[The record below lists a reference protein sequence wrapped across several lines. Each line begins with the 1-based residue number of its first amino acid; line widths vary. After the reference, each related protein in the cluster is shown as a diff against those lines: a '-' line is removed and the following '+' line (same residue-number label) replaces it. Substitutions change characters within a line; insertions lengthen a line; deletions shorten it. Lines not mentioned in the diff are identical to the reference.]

1 MKNLLKNSLILALML
16 ISSIAFADD
25 ANITVKVKSENEKAL
40 IFSLDEAQKIN
51 LSIYSLNDG
60 IIYEQNIKTDKATTK
75 TYNLEAFP
83 DGNYIIKLE
92 NEEKLIE
99 YEVNIFKG
107 KTLISEP
114 IVTEFFKPVLVKDA
128 DFVTIDMKYVPHG
141 PVEVKVFNEYNDEMY
156 AKSFESKVSAV
167 KKFNISK
174 TDAKQ
179 LTFLIKSKNK
189 EFIET
194 VILR

>member
-1 MKNLLKNSLILALML
+1 MKNLLKNSLILALLL

-25 ANITVKVKSENEKAL
+25 ANISIKVKSNNEKAL

-128 DFVTIDMKYVPHG
+128 EFVTIDMKYVPHG

-156 AKSFESKVSAV
+156 AKSFASKVNAV

-179 LTFLIKSKNK
+179 LTFLIKSKNH

-194 VILR
+194 VVLR

>member
-114 IVTEFFKPVLVKDA
+114 IVTEFFKPVLIKDA

-156 AKSFESKVSAV
+156 AKSFASKVNAV

-194 VILR
+194 VILK

>member
-114 IVTEFFKPVLVKDA
+114 IVTEFFKPVLIRDA

-156 AKSFESKVSAV
+156 AKSFASKVNAV

-194 VILR
+194 VILK

>member
-1 MKNLLKNSLILALML
+1 MKNLLKNSLILALLL

-25 ANITVKVKSENEKAL
+25 ANISIKVKSDNEKAL

-128 DFVTIDMKYVPHG
+128 EFVTIDMKYVPHG

-156 AKSFESKVSAV
+156 AKSFASKVNAV

-179 LTFLIKSKNK
+179 LTFLIKSKNH

-194 VILR
+194 VVLR

>member
-1 MKNLLKNSLILALML
+1 MKNLLKNSLILSLVL

-25 ANITVKVKSENEKAL
+25 ANISIKVKAENEKSI
-40 IFSLDEAQKIN
+40 IFSLDQAEKIN

-99 YEVNIFKG
+99 YQVNIFKG

-114 IVTEFFKPVLVKDA
+114 IVTEFFKPILVKDE
-128 DFVTIDMKYVPHG
+128 DFITIDMKYVPHG
-141 PVEVKVFNEYNDEMY
+141 EVEVKVFNEYNDEMY
-156 AKSFESKVSAV
+156 AKSFASKVNAV

-179 LTFLIKSKNK
+179 LTFLIRSKNH

-194 VILR
+194 VVLR

>member
-1 MKNLLKNSLILALML
+1 MKNLLKNSLILALVL

-25 ANITVKVKSENEKAL
+25 ANISIKVKAENEKSI
-40 IFSLDEAQKIN
+40 IFSLDQAEKIN

-99 YEVNIFKG
+99 YQVNIFKG

-114 IVTEFFKPVLVKDA
+114 IVTEFFKPILVKDE
-128 DFVTIDMKYVPHG
+128 DFITIDMKYVPHG
-141 PVEVKVFNEYNDEMY
+141 EVEVKVFNEYNDEMY
-156 AKSFESKVSAV
+156 AKSFASKVNAV

-179 LTFLIKSKNK
+179 LTFLIRSKNH

-194 VILR
+194 VVLR

>member
-25 ANITVKVKSENEKAL
+25 ANISVKVKSENEKAL

-83 DGNYIIKLE
+83 DGNYIVKLE

-114 IVTEFFKPVLVKDA
+114 IITEFFKPVLIKDA
-128 DFVTIDMKYVPHG
+128 DFVTIDMRYVPHG
-141 PVEVKVFNEYNDEMY
+141 PVEIKVFNENNDEMY
-156 AKSFESKVSAV
+156 AKSFASKVNAV

-174 TDAKQ
+174 TDARQ
-179 LTFLIKSKNK
+179 LTFLIKSKNN

-194 VILR
+194 VILK

>member
-114 IVTEFFKPVLVKDA
+114 IVTEFFKPVLIKDA

-156 AKSFESKVSAV
+156 AKSFASKVNAV

-194 VILR
+194 VVLK

>member
-1 MKNLLKNSLILALML
+1 MKNLLKNSLILALVL

-25 ANITVKVKSENEKAL
+25 ANISVKVKSENEKSI
-40 IFSLDEAQKIN
+40 IFTLDQAEKIN

-75 TYNLEAFP
+75 TYNLDAFP

-92 NEEKLIE
+92 NEEKLFE

-114 IVTEFFKPVLVKDA
+114 IVTEFFKPILIKDA
-128 DFVTIDMKYVPHG
+128 DFITIDMEYVPHG
-141 PVEVKVFNEYNDEMY
+141 AIEVKVFNEYNEEMY
-156 AKSFESKVSAV
+156 AKSFASKLNAI
-167 KKFNISK
+167 KKFNVSK

-179 LTFLIKSKNK
+179 LTFLIKSNNR

-194 VILR
+194 VTLK

>member
-60 IIYEQNIKTDKATTK
+60 VIYEQNIKTDKATTK

-156 AKSFESKVSAV
+156 AKSFESKVNAV

-194 VILR
+194 VVLK

>member
-1 MKNLLKNSLILALML
+1 MKNLLKNSLILALVL

-25 ANITVKVKSENEKAL
+25 ANISVKVKAENEKSI
-40 IFSLDEAQKIN
+40 IFSLDQAEKIN

-99 YEVNIFKG
+99 YQVNIFKG

-114 IVTEFFKPVLVKDA
+114 IVTEFFKPILVKDE
-128 DFVTIDMKYVPHG
+128 DFITIDMKYVPHG
-141 PVEVKVFNEYNDEMY
+141 EVEVKVFNEYNDEMY
-156 AKSFESKVSAV
+156 AKSFASKVNAV

-179 LTFLIKSKNK
+179 LTFLIRSKNH

-194 VILR
+194 VVLR

>member
-156 AKSFESKVSAV
+156 AKSFESKVNAV

-194 VILR
+194 FILK

>member
-1 MKNLLKNSLILALML
+1 MKNLLKNSLILSLVL

-25 ANITVKVKSENEKAL
+25 ANISIKVKAENEKSI
-40 IFSLDEAQKIN
+40 IFSLDQAEKIN

-92 NEEKLIE
+92 NDEKLIE
-99 YEVNIFKG
+99 YQVNIFKG

-128 DFVTIDMKYVPHG
+128 DFITIDMKYVPHG
-141 PVEVKVFNEYNDEMY
+141 EVEVKVFNEYNDEMY
-156 AKSFESKVSAV
+156 AKSFASKVNAV

-179 LTFLIKSKNK
+179 LTFLIRSKNH

-194 VILR
+194 VVLR

>member
-1 MKNLLKNSLILALML
+1 MKNLLKNGLILALLL

-25 ANITVKVKSENEKAL
+25 ANISIKVKSDNEKAL

-128 DFVTIDMKYVPHG
+128 EFVTIDMKYVPHG

-156 AKSFESKVSAV
+156 AKSFASKVNAV
-167 KKFNISK
+167 KKFNIGK

-179 LTFLIKSKNK
+179 LTFLIKSKNH

-194 VILR
+194 VVLR